1 MKKKSIHQKNYKNK
15 ISVIIPTYNEQNTIK
30 EILKKVKSIK
40 LKKEIIVIN
49 DGSNDNTSKILKSL
63 KNKYIN
69 ILLNL
74 KKNKGKGYAIRQGLK
89 KASGEIIIIQDADL
103 EYDPQDY
110 YNLVNPILKK
120 ITNVVYGSR
129 VLNKSKRIISNSFT
143 NKLRIFANN
152 ILTLFSNIINQ
163 QKLSDAHTCYKVF
176 RTNLVPKLNLKEDGF
191 SFCPEL
197 TTKLSLLNEEIKE
210 IPISYRGRE
219 YNEGKKIKLS
229 DGFEALVTIIK
240 YRFF

>member
-1 MKKKSIHQKNYKNK
+1 MKKKSIQKKNYKHK

>member
-1 MKKKSIHQKNYKNK
+1 MKKKSIQKKNYKHK

-30 EILKKVKSIK
+30 KILKKVKSIK

-49 DGSNDNTSKILKSL
+49 DGYNDNTLKICKSL
-63 KNKYIN
+63 KKKYID

-89 KASGEIIIIQDADL
+89 KVSGEIIIIQDADL

-110 YNLVNPILKK
+110 YNLVNPIFKK

-129 VLNKSKRIISNSFT
+129 VLNKSKRKISNSFT
-143 NKLRIFANN
+143 TKLRILANY

-176 RTNLVPKLNLKEDGF
+176 RTNIVPKLNLKEDGF

-210 IPISYRGRE
+210 IPISYSGRE
-219 YNEGKKIKLS
+219 YHEGKKIKIS
-229 DGFEALVTIIK
+229 DGFEALITIIK
-240 YRFF
+240 YKFF